1 MHVFLLKHQS
11 QVFSSEHAAQAL
23 RSAGVDASE
32 ATSAKALPGGSILMA
47 LGLYGSERDPLAET
61 LLREARE
68 RGVIR
73 ILWQFEPTLPPK
85 LSGRAKDMVDWLLKD
100 EHLQVDRGR
109 LAKRVD
115 EVLCHALAFST
126 RAEPWSWHVSSGK
139 IFKFPLWQSRV
150 LLKRWQGGL
159 FDGMF
164 VSLSPRREFLA
175 ERGVTSSFVPVGHVP
190 SFGKRNSGDNRD
202 IDVLFLGL
210 KAGRRRRN
218 LLRGLEDKLTS
229 AGFRFVVVDGGCFGD
244 ERTQLLNRCKIVLNL
259 HKFPWEFPGMRLLMA
274 MSCGALVVSEP
285 APDMRPYVQDEHLVV
300 SPVDTLADTLVRC
313 LTDSDLR
320 RSIADRAYHFVTK
333 DMQLGRIL
341 SEALR
346 QVDPGNAQHTRP
358 VVTSSDQSS
367 DFG

>member
-1 MHVFLLKHQS
+1 MCVSLLKHQS
-11 QVFSSEHAAQAL
+11 QVFSSSDVVQAL
-23 RSAGVDASE
+23 RSVGVDAKE
-32 ATSAKALPGGSILMA
+32 VTSAKSLSSDSTVLAI
-47 LGLYGSERDPLAET
+47 GLYGSERDPSAAT
-61 LLREARE
+61 FLREAGE
-68 RGVIR
+68 RGATR

-85 LSGRAKDMVDWLLKD
+85 LSGRARSIVDWLLQD
-100 EHLQVDRGR
+100 EHLQVDRSS

-115 EVLCHALAFST
+115 EVLCHAMAFCT
-126 RAEPWSWHVSSGK
+126 RTEPWSQRVSSGK

-150 LLKRWQGGL
+150 LLKRWQDGL
-159 FDGMF
+159 FDRMF
-164 VSLSPRREFLA
+164 VSLSPRREFLS
-175 ERGVTSSFVPVGHVP
+175 ERGVTSAFVPVGHIP

-218 LLRGLEDKLTS
+218 LLRDLEDKLS
-229 AGFRFVVVDGGCFGD
+229 AAGFRLVVVDGGCFDD
-244 ERTQLLNRCKIVLNL
+244 ERTQLLNRSKIVLNL

-300 SPVDTLADTLVRC
+300 SPVDALPDTLVRC
-313 LTDSDLR
+313 LTESDLR
-320 RSIADRAYHFVTK
+320 HSITERAYHFVMK
-333 DMQLGRIL
+333 DMQLGRVL

-346 QVDPGNAQHTRP
+346 QAGSENAQNIRP
-358 VVTSSDQSS
+358 PVTSSNQSS

>member
-1 MHVFLLKHQS
+1 MRVSLLKHQS
-11 QVFSSEHAAQAL
+11 QLLSSEHVVQAL
-23 RSAGVDASE
+23 RSTGVDVSE
-32 ATSAKALPGGSILMA
+32 ASSAKSLPSGSILLA
-47 LGLYGSERDPLAET
+47 IGLYGSEKDPLAET
-61 LLREARE
+61 FLREARD
-68 RGVIR
+68 RGVTR

-85 LSGRAKDMVDWLLKD
+85 LSGRAKSIIDWLLKD
-100 EHLQVDRGR
+100 EHLQVDRGS
-109 LAKRVD
+109 LARRVD

-126 RAEPWSWHVSSGK
+126 RTEPWSRRVSSGK

-150 LLKRWQGGL
+150 LLRRWQDGL
-159 FDGMF
+159 FDRIF
-164 VSLSPRREFLA
+164 VSLSPRRGFLS
-175 ERGVTSSFVPVGHVP
+175 ERGITSAFVPVGHIP

-218 LLRGLEDKLTS
+218 LLRDLEDKLSS
-229 AGFRFVVVDGGCFGD
+229 AGFRFVVVDGGCLGD
-244 ERTQLLNRCKIVLNL
+244 ERTQLLNRSKIVLNL

-300 SPVDTLADTLVRC
+300 SPIDTLADTLIRC
-313 LTDSDLR
+313 LTDADLR
-320 RSIADRAYHFVTK
+320 RSTADRAYHFVMQ

-341 SEALR
+341 SQALL
-346 QVDPGNAQHTRP
+346 QAGPDNAQHIRTATAYP
-358 VVTSSDQSS
+358 DQSS